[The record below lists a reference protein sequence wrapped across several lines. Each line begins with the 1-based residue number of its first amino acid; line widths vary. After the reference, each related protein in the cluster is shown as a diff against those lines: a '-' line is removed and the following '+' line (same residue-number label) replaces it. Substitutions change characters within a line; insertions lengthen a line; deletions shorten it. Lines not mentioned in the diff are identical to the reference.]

1 MDTKD
6 GREPASP
13 VTGPM
18 RVSLIRDLALAAHTH
33 RQLADR
39 YGRSVQ
45 AISQFSSRNADEI
58 NDVRLEMSEPME
70 VWGVRKE
77 EQIALIREQIDRA
90 RARIESGE
98 LTATQEKGWG
108 NLLIKAIHQLSEI
121 TGQLP
126 ARTLADFSGPVQVV
140 HEIGVDMTKAFPS
153 RPASG
158 SPPPAPSEPPPQEPE
173 PAPEPAPDRIA
184 ILGEAIVSALHS
196 GRVSDHDGLLQRLV
210 NGGGQKV
217 DVSDYYTAFGQLHT
231 AGTVNYQPGSG
242 IWLADGVA

>member
-6 GREPASP
+6 GREPAPP
-13 VTGPM
+13 VTEPM
-18 RVSLIRDLALAAHTH
+18 RVSLIRDLALGTATH

-70 VWGVRKE
+70 LWGVKKE

-90 RARIESGE
+90 RARIESAE

-126 ARTLADFSGPVQVV
+126 QRASVEVHGDGVKVV
-140 HEIGVDMTKAFPS
+140 HEIGIDHARAFPRWLRHRSKMHVRIPPSLYRYPYLYLRLSLHRS
-153 RPASG
+153 RISSLRFGPRLWRR
-158 SPPPAPSEPPPQEPE
+158 SPT
-173 PAPEPAPDRIA
+173 
-184 ILGEAIVSALHS
+184 VSCWSLM
-196 GRVSDHDGLLQRLV
+196 R
-210 NGGGQKV
+210 
-217 DVSDYYTAFGQLHT
+217 
-231 AGTVNYQPGSG
+231 
-242 IWLADGVA
+242 